1 MGRLAHGLNGIAC
14 RTREAGGVNPALL
27 CRLCDLLLRHFPRR
41 LVPDRQMLPIQRVVQ
56 KRDAYL
62 VRRLL
67 AHVTAL
73 GGVL

>member
-1 MGRLAHGLNGIAC
+1 
-14 RTREAGGVNPALL
+14 
-27 CRLCDLLLRHFPRR
+27 
-41 LVPDRQMLPIQRVVQ
+41 MLPIQRVVQ